1 MKIQKFH
8 LKIKICLYKEDT
20 IMYFFFGYV
29 VFRFYYIILLGVD
42 KMNDWEIALDK
53 FLESYVD
60 KDCLN
65 DINMKGV
72 R

>member
-1 MKIQKFH
+1 MK
-8 LKIKICLYKEDT
+8 
-20 IMYFFFGYV
+20 
-29 VFRFYYIILLGVD
+29 
-42 KMNDWEIALDK
+42 DWEIALDK